1 MEMKRLLNNLLCII
15 ICFILIGCTQSDI
28 KKEKQKAEDKGYFIE
43 ETCKVEEFI
52 NEDASID
59 LWKDEAE
66 KLQAAI
72 KNEEGEDYM
81 CIQEENWKK
90 SNYEIC
96 IVSNQKEEQIE
107 SMNKIQVQQDEN
119 YENMQTVSKET
130 IVKVVA
136 ELIVNTIQIVQLTF
150 RTLY

>member
-59 LWKDEAE
+59 VWRDETE
-66 KLQAAI
+66 KLQAVI
-72 KNEEGEDYM
+72 KNEECEDYM
-81 CIQEENWKK
+81 FTEEENWKK
-90 SNYEIC
+90 SDYEIC

-119 YENMQTVSKET
+119 MQTVSKET
-130 IVKVVA
+130 LIKVVA